1 MLGYIKANPKRNICF
16 DPHHPTINE
25 RSFSAYAWYDFYRDA
40 KNSTLED
47 APTPRGNVVSI
58 YCFVNAYHSGDRS
71 NRRSQTGVLIF
82 FNKAPTLW
90 YSKRQNN
97 VKTSTFL
104 SEFISLKTATELVK
118 ALWYKFQM
126 FGIPLEVLINMFCI
140 NEAVYKNALTPEL
153 TLKKKNISIFYHNCT
168 EAVAD

>member
-1 MLGYIKANPKRNICF
+1 MV
-16 DPHHPTINE
+16 
-25 RSFSAYAWYDFYRDA
+25 
-40 KNSTLED
+40 STD
-47 APTPRGNVVSI
+47 
-58 YCFVNAYHSGDRS
+58 YFVDTDHAGDRAT
-71 NRRSQTGVLIF
+71 RITQTGVLIF

-153 TLKKKNISIFYHNCT
+153 TLKKKNVRIC
-168 EAVAD
+168 